1 MPRLAFLLAATL
13 VATPAFAATYSA
25 KPAAPVEG
33 KIIGRDISW
42 ACGPAACSGNT
53 DASRPVVLC
62 QDLAKRAGSIESF
75 IVDGSALSA
84 DDLAKCNKYAKNGA
98 PAVLATAN

>member
-1 MPRLAFLLAATL
+1 MSRFAFLLAATV
-13 VATPAFAATYSA
+13 VAAPAFAATYSA
-25 KPAAPVEG
+25 KPAVPAEG

-53 DASRPVVLC
+53 DAGRPVVLC
-62 QDLAKRAGSIESF
+62 QDLAKHAGAIESF

-84 DDLAKCNKYAKNGA
+84 DDLAKCNKYAKSGA
-98 PAVLATAN
+98 PAALAKVN